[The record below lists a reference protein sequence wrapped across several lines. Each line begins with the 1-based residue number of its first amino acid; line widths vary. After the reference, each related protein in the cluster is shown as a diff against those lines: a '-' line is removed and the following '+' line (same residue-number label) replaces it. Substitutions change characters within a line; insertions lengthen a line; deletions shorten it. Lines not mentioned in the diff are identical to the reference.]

1 MTEFLQLVVVGL
13 STGSAFAL
21 VGMSLVLVYR
31 TTGIVNFAQGVFVV
45 IGGLFTFQL
54 SDDMPLALAML
65 VSVLLAAFLSSIL
78 AVLAVGFRDR
88 TTSLASTII
97 TLGAAFLAQALLLLK
112 FGDIPRSYPGIS
124 DRAWN
129 IGGVLV
135 QPQYVL
141 IAGVA
146 LLCAVALTLFLRRT
160 IVGQALVACSDSR
173 RAAELVGLNIRSLAV
188 VAFVGAGALCALGG
202 ALLAPSNP
210 MTYSSDVAITVNGF
224 AAAVFG
230 GLGSIRLAL
239 LGGYAL
245 GILEQFVVG
254 YVDPQ
259 YSLTIA
265 LIVMLVLIGWRS
277 RAEIA
282 SASHEAHAAI
292 QRARVPWPA
301 PVRIGLI
308 LAGAVFACWLPYQLS
323 TFDVALYDR
332 MGLYALVTI
341 GLTLL
346 MGYAGQISLGQ
357 GAFFLIGA
365 YTSAI
370 LTVGIDPDTRFV
382 DPGAGVSPV
391 LAVLAAPVVA
401 AVLAAVIGVPLLRL
415 HGHYLA
421 FATLALHLIAFSVL
435 SAWDR
440 FTGGQYGI
448 TVTKPLTVFGSRPA
462 RRRCTQPS
470 SGRSSRSRLLLATN
484 LVHSRVGRAL
494 QAIATDEA
502 SAAASGIPVA
512 SYKLRLFV
520 FAAAL
525 AGLGGGLFTFSFLIV
540 SPEAFPIVLSIEF
553 VVMVAVGGLGNIYGA
568 VAGTVAILYL
578 EQKLRDLGT
587 RPDLFGWDLPDAAP
601 TVFSFG
607 VFGLILM
614 AIMLFFPRGLLPAFG
629 DATAGVVGES
639 PQRPAPGRY
648 SVSPSSRA
656 AFCLRTSGR
665 TSSDG

>member
-1 MTEFLQLVVVGL
+1 
-13 STGSAFAL
+13 
-21 VGMSLVLVYR
+21 
-31 TTGIVNFAQGVFVV
+31 
-45 IGGLFTFQL
+45 
-54 SDDMPLALAML
+54 
-65 VSVLLAAFLSSIL
+65 
-78 AVLAVGFRDR
+78 
-88 TTSLASTII
+88 
-97 TLGAAFLAQALLLLK
+97 
-112 FGDIPRSYPGIS
+112 
-124 DRAWN
+124 
-129 IGGVLV
+129 
-135 QPQYVL
+135 
-141 IAGVA
+141 
-146 LLCAVALTLFLRRT
+146 
-160 IVGQALVACSDSR
+160 
-173 RAAELVGLNIRSLAV
+173 
-188 VAFVGAGALCALGG
+188 
-202 ALLAPSNP
+202 

-245 GILEQFVVG
+245 GILEQLVVG

-259 YSLTIA
+259 YSLIIA

-282 SASHEAHAAI
+282 SASHDAHAAI
-292 QRARVPWPA
+292 RRARVPWPA

-370 LTVGIDPDTRFV
+370 LTVGHRPRHPLRRSRGRRFAG
-382 DPGAGVSPV
+382 PRRARGARRRCSARRGDRR
-391 LAVLAAPVVA
+391 AAAAPARSLPRVRDARA
-401 AVLAAVIGVPLLRL
+401 APHRLLASSPPG
-415 HGHYLA
+415 
-421 FATLALHLIAFSVL
+421 T
-435 SAWDR
+435 
-440 FTGGQYGI
+440 
-448 TVTKPLTVFGSRPA
+448 GSRAVSTGSRSRSRSPYSGTTCA
-462 RRRCTQPS
+462 ARCTQPS
-470 SGRSSRSRLLLATN
+470 SGRSLRSRLLLATN

-525 AGLGGGLFTFSFLIV
+525 AGLGGGLFTFAFLIV

-568 VAGTVAILYL
+568 VVGTVAILYL

-614 AIMLFFPRGLLPAFG
+614 AIMLFFPRGLLPAVG
-629 DATAGVVGES
+629 DATAGVWSRGSAAPAGGALLRQPQQPGGVLLEDERSHVVSEVGTREVLE
-639 PQRPAPGRY
+639 PVLLDERPAQYARSRRSPGITDEMRGSRSRVRPMSDLRGGTPRSERLTDAQPRWGDADPPGRTGTNRHRLTPPGHQY
-648 SVSPSSRA
+648 VTPSRSQPLQQEQWA
-656 AFCLRTSGR
+656 SQSGR
-665 TSSDG
+665 GRNGKGFGHSLGPYLA

>member
-1 MTEFLQLVVVGL
+1 MTEFLQLVVVGF

-31 TTGIVNFAQGVFVV
+31 TTGIVNFAQGVFAV

-65 VSVLLAAFLSSIL
+65 VSILLAAFVSSIL
-78 AVLAVGFRDR
+78 AVVAVGFRDR
-88 TTSLASTII
+88 TTGLASTII
-97 TLGAAFLAQALLLLK
+97 TLGAAFLAQALLLLE

-124 DRAWN
+124 DTAWDV
-129 IGGVLV
+129 GGVLV

-146 LLCAVALTLFLRRT
+146 LLSAVALTLFLRWT

-173 RAAELVGLNIRSLAV
+173 RAAELVGLNLRSLAV

-245 GILEQFVVG
+245 GILEQLVVG

-259 YSLTIA
+259 YSLIIA

-282 SASHEAHAAI
+282 HVSHDARAAI
-292 QRARVPWPA
+292 RRARVPWPA

-357 GAFFLIGA
+357 GAFFLVGA

-370 LTVGIDPDTRFV
+370 LTVGIDPDSRFV
-382 DPGAGVSPV
+382 DPGAGVSPI

-401 AVLAAVIGVPLLRL
+401 AALAALIGVPLLRL
-415 HGHYLA
+415 HGTTSHSPRSRC
-421 FATLALHLIAFSVL
+421 TSSPSRSSPRGIASPAA
-435 SAWDR
+435 STASP
-440 FTGGQYGI
+440 
-448 TVTKPLTVFGSRPA
+448 VTKPLTVFGHELRGPLHA
-462 RRRCTQPS
+462 AVVWAVVAIA
-470 SGRSSRSRLLLATN
+470 LLLATN
-484 LVHSRVGRAL
+484 LVRSRRGTRPAGDRHRRGVGRRVGDPGGELQAAAVRVRRRPRRARRRAL
-494 QAIATDEA
+494 HVLVPHRLPGGVSRRAEH
-502 SAAASGIPVA
+502 PV
-512 SYKLRLFV
+512 RRD
-520 FAAAL
+520 
-525 AGLGGGLFTFSFLIV
+525 GRRGR
-540 SPEAFPIVLSIEF
+540 P
-553 VVMVAVGGLGNIYGA
+553 GNIYGA

-587 RPDLFGWDLPDAAP
+587 QPDCSAGPPDAAP

-614 AIMLFFPRGLLPAFG
+614 AIMLFFPR
-629 DATAGVVGES
+629 
-639 PQRPAPGRY
+639 PAPGDRRCD
-648 SVSPSSRA
+648 SRHLDRARRATPSAPAAGQRSP
-656 AFCLRTSGR
+656 
-665 TSSDG
+665 